1 MPRSDSP
8 WQTIHLHRDAPPKPA
23 LGATCNGCGVCCAVA
38 PCPIG
43 MLISRRRSGR
53 CVALAWQDEDRR
65 YMCAVVAAPQRYSPV
80 KGSAAVAALSA
91 LARRFISAGSGC
103 DAEVEFSDPAA

>member
-1 MPRSDSP
+1 MPRDDPP

-23 LGATCNGCGVCCAVA
+23 VGEPCNGCGVCCAVA

-43 MLISRRRSGR
+43 MVISRRRTGR
-53 CVALAWQDEDRR
+53 CEALAWQDEGER
-65 YMCAVVAAPQRYSPV
+65 YVCGVVAYPERYSPGGGPV
-80 KGSAAVAALSA
+80 AVTAVQA

-103 DAEVEFSDPAA
+103 DAAIEAG